1 MTRSSLLST
10 IIATALLCAAAAT
23 AAAIDMDDPRRALGR
38 EHDIRVDAQLVRE
51 TVSPGSPIGV
61 IYQIQNF
68 TSSSIAVADKTAS
81 ASYDDETRTI
91 TLALGAEVPQDGN
104 LPHLVTIAP
113 GEKKVFRAA
122 AVPVLNAAA
131 MRRTMAAPR
140 YVQLKVS
147 VLRDLE
153 PFAALIEKQ
162 SVSPQPLSDPLFDQ
176 WFESN
181 ATIFLNALPVHFSG
195 SSSGAA
201 AAGAE
206 SRHMRGRGSF

>member
-1 MTRSSLLST
+1 MTRSGLLST
-10 IIATALLCAAAAT
+10 IIATTALLCAAAAT

-38 EHDIRVDAQLVRE
+38 EHDIRVDAQLVKE
-51 TVSPGSPIGV
+51 SVSPGSPIGV

-68 TSSSIAVADKTAS
+68 TSSSIAVADKVAS

-91 TLALGAEVPQDGN
+91 TLAIGAEVPQDGN
-104 LPHLVTIAP
+104 MPRLVTIAP

-140 YVQLKVS
+140 YVQVKVS

-153 PFAALIEKQ
+153 PFAALIENQ
-162 SVSPQPLSDPLFDQ
+162 SASPQPLPDPLFDR

-195 SSSGAA
+195 RSSG
-201 AAGAE
+201 AGAE